1 MDVPGQTINAAA
13 VRRVDV
19 EASDAED
26 LSSEEMDVFDS
37 PAPSTDTEER
47 AGHALP
53 GQTQATVH
61 ENDPGE
67 VPGETV
73 EELVHYWSQ
82 VAPDTEAFVATVHAT
97 GERRALT
104 RFELHVLVRKCAAF
118 LRHHGVNKGDV
129 VCVALPNSLERVVAD
144 LGIICS
150 GAVALNGQVFRADGE
165 DLLQALNS
173 TKARAIVLDP
183 DAPQGAW
190 SVLKNYVNNPDAEVD
205 CKRLPHLRKIITCKR
220 SDDSHV
226 DFLTKLRD
234 FRLSLQRARALK
246 TDVAVIWTTSGSTGY
261 SKLVPQTHANLTHIM
276 LQVLHI
282 SRLRSGDRFLNCA
295 PLGWAGGF
303 PLWFLASGVTRF
315 FVDTFTGPPS
325 DMATALWQCVQ
336 REKCVYV
343 FASPMYVASTLEKKE
358 LWEGE
363 ESWRPRGICLAGQP
377 MKRAV
382 LAAAGQL
389 CDFIDINYGTTECG
403 VIATVRVTDPG
414 TYQDGLTG
422 PPAVGVDVRIVN
434 DELRDVPQGQSGEVL
449 ARSPALYGRYV
460 DNEEATRRSFT
471 PDGWFRTDDVAYF
484 LEDGQLIHLGRRS
497 DAISRGA
504 YLCYPGWL
512 ESLLRCAPGV
522 SDACVVPVP
531 DPVLHHEI
539 CACVVPS
546 EKPPP
551 AEFESSLRTYA
562 DSLLLTMPGDAQ
574 HMAPK
579 HYVIMD
585 ALPLTPTGKISRRD
599 VCRIA
604 EQRVGL

>member
-1 MDVPGQTINAAA
+1 GTPQRMCSVTAFATCVDGQEKSGMDGVSVSIPEAQPIVVSVMDVPGQTINAAA

-104 RFELHVLVRKCAAF
+104 RFELHVL
-118 LRHHGVNKGDV
+118 
-129 VCVALPNSLERVVAD
+129 
-144 LGIICS
+144 
-150 GAVALNGQVFRADGE
+150 
-165 DLLQALNS
+165 ALNS